1 MHGGLNGVSEDP
13 VVYPGKGIEDG
24 RETHLLGRTRKPRE
38 IHPVSEGLKELHQI
52 LPFSLRQAQ
61 VHVLIIVIDDIVEG
75 LKAAIMVKTT
85 ALSTPQSSKWC
96 SPIHVRG

>member
-1 MHGGLNGVSEDP
+1 MPRTSDQGMPTVNGMKFICSGAFPNPD
-13 VVYPGKGIEDG
+13 
-24 RETHLLGRTRKPRE
+24 RTAP
-38 IHPVSEGLKELHQI
+38 HSEGLKELHQI

-85 ALSTPQSSKWC
+85 ALSAPQSSKRC
-96 SPIHVRG
+96 GPIHVRG